1 MRADQLKKC
10 CYLNFWKQLRIY
22 RLPSGLQ
29 GLPSPFRAEH
39 CSDSNASC
47 PSQKGQPLLSLC
59 FIILS
64 LSPCPFKF
72 AKIFSYILAYLFVGI
87 NVWHKLLIKRHWTK
101 TSQEKFFQNEQPAV
115 QQDIY
120 HFFSFILKY
129 LIKKQKK
136 QKPTT

>member
-87 NVWHKLLIKRHWTK
+87 NVCINSWLRDTEQKRPKKSFFRMRSLLFSR
-101 TSQEKFFQNEQPAV
+101 
-115 QQDIY
+115 IY
-120 HFFSFILKY
+120 IIFSPLFYSIW
-129 LIKKQKK
+129 
-136 QKPTT
+136 

>member
-72 AKIFSYILAYLFVGI
+72 AKIFSYFLVYLFVGI
-87 NVWHKLLIKRHWTK
+87 SVRHKLLIKRHTEQKWPK
-101 TSQEKFFQNEQPAV
+101 KRLFRMRSLLSARYISFFLLYFTV
-115 QQDIY
+115 FD
-120 HFFSFILKY
+120 
-129 LIKKQKK
+129 
-136 QKPTT
+136 

>member
-39 CSDSNASC
+39 CSASNASC

-87 NVWHKLLIKRHWTK
+87 NVCINSWLRDTEQKRPKKSFFRMRSLLFSR
-101 TSQEKFFQNEQPAV
+101 
-115 QQDIY
+115 IY
-120 HFFSFILKY
+120 IIFSPLFYSIW
-129 LIKKQKK
+129 
-136 QKPTT
+136 